1 MGNFSKVGDTW
12 ITGTIK
18 ILKPDKDFG
27 FIRDQAGIEYFFHRE
42 QALDFDTFTV
52 GMAVRF
58 VPTAGTKGPR
68 ATNVEAL

>member
-1 MGNFSKVGDTW
+1 MGNFSKVGEIW
-12 ITGTIK
+12 ITGTVK
-18 ILKPDKDFG
+18 LVRPEQGFG
-27 FIRDQAGIEYFFHRE
+27 FIRAVDGVEYFFHRD

-58 VPTAGTKGPR
+58 IPTAGTKGPR